1 MLLLLLASGW
11 PLCNIFPTYR
21 GSRDATEL
29 AASVTVLLKAHRDGD
44 GSALDQLATLLYPEL
59 KAMAQRRSRDSAGSG
74 ATTLVNET
82 FLKLL
87 SGGDLKAA
95 DRRQFFG
102 LAATIMRQIIVDEI
116 RYVMA
121 GKRARKDVTFADTVM
136 GDDGNEKA
144 EFLLQVDEM
153 LTIVEKEDDRL
164 ARVFE
169 CRYFAGLTTAET
181 AEALDTSERS
191 VERLWSTARS
201 RIAEL
206 IDESKA

>member
-1 MLLLLLASGW
+1 MS
-11 PLCNIFPTYR
+11 
-21 GSRDATEL
+21 
-29 AASVTVLLKAHRDGD
+29 ASVTVLLEAHREGD
-44 GSALDQLATLLYPEL
+44 ASALDSLAKLLYPEL
-59 KAMAQRRSRDSAGSG
+59 KAMARRRSRDGAGSG

-87 SGGDLKAA
+87 SGGDLKAT

-116 RYVMA
+116 RYVTA
-121 GKRARKDVTFADTVM
+121 GKRRREDVTLAETVI
-136 GDDGNEKA
+136 GDESHDQA
-144 EFLLQVDEM
+144 AFLLEVDEM
-153 LTIVEKEDDRL
+153 LKIVEREDQRL

-169 CRYFAGLTTAET
+169 CRYFAGFTTAET

-191 VERLWSTARS
+191 VERLWSAARS

-206 IDESKA
+206 IDENKA